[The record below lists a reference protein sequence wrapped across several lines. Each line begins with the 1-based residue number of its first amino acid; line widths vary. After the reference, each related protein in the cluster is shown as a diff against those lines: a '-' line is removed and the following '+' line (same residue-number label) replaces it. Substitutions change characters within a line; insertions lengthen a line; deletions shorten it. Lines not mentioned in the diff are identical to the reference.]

1 MVKLLQHSAKKR
13 AMETNAELELKLHT
27 FSSRD
32 FSDVIGQLF
41 ARDILSTE
49 KVNPMPF

>member
-1 MVKLLQHSAKKR
+1 MVKLFQHATKKR
-13 AMETNAELELKLHT
+13 AMKPNAEVELKFHT

-41 ARDILSTE
+41 ARDILSPE
-49 KVNPMPF
+49 KLNPIPF